1 MSLSETEQA
10 KVTELTLL
18 GLPEEAAVECAKA
31 ITAGPNPAGK
41 PAQVYGRMNVK
52 EGADVAAL
60 TAAVKEYGDKSAAAP
75 GQLGCSYSIAD
86 GALVMFETFDSINAM
101 HIHVGHCFPASRRYF
116 PTARWTRSSRRV
128 ILVSLSSGQRSA
140 TPGKQRPQNATL
152 HFSQHR
158 V

>member
-60 TAAVKEYGDKSAAAP
+60 TAAVKDYGAKSTAAP

-101 HIHVGHCFPASRRYF
+101 HIHVGHCFPAFTKILPHCEMDTLLATCDPSQLEF
-116 PTARWTRSSRRV
+116 WTTVCNSWGAKTAECSPA
-128 ILVSLSSGQRSA
+128 L
-140 TPGKQRPQNATL
+140 
-152 HFSQHR
+152 
-158 V
+158 

>member
-1 MSLSETEQA
+1 MSLSESEQA

-31 ITAGPNPAGK
+31 ITAGPNPSGK

-60 TAAVKEYGDKSAAAP
+60 TAAVKEYGAKSAAAP

-86 GALVMFETFDSINAM
+86 GVLVMFETFDSINAM
-101 HIHVGHCFPASRRYF
+101 HIHVGHCFPAFTKILPHCEMDTLLATCDPSQLEF
-116 PTARWTRSSRRV
+116 WTIVCNSWGAKTAECYPA
-128 ILVSLSSGQRSA
+128 L
-140 TPGKQRPQNATL
+140 
-152 HFSQHR
+152 
-158 V
+158 